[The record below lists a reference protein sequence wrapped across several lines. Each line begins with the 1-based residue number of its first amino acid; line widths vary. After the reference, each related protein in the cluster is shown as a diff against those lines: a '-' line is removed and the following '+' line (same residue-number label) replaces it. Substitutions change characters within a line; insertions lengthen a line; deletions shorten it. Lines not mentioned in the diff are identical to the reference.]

1 MLPAVVQ
8 PSGMDTRASFPVTP
22 LTKVS
27 RLPARA
33 SYDRADA
40 YAILDEGLVAVVGF
54 VDGEQ
59 PFVIPMAYARLGDA
73 LVLHAAST
81 SRFQRVLAS
90 GARLCV
96 AVTLLDGIVLARSAF
111 HHSMNYRSVVVLGSA
126 AEVTSEAEKLAALS
140 SLVEHALPGR
150 SGACRPPSAL
160 ELKATRV
167 FAVPLVE
174 VSVKRRAGGPLDDA
188 EDLDSPY
195 WAGVIPFA
203 PRSGTPEPD
212 PAHPPR
218 GRQPSGLANYDRA
231 TFTGAL
237 QEKPR

>member
-1 MLPAVVQ
+1 MLPVVVH
-8 PSGMDTRASFPVTP
+8 PPGMDSRASFPVTP

-40 YAILDEGLVAVVGF
+40 YAILDEGLVAAVGF

-96 AVTLLDGIVLARSAF
+96 TVMLVDGIVLARSAF

-126 AEVTSEAEKLAALS
+126 AELTAEPEKLAALG
-140 SLVEHALPGR
+140 SLLEHALPGR
-150 SGACRPPSAL
+150 SAACRPPSAV

-167 FAVPLVE
+167 FALPLVE

-195 WAGVIPFA
+195 WAGVLPFTTR
-203 PRSGTPEPD
+203 PGIPEPD

-218 GRQPSGLANYDRA
+218 GREPGGLASYDRA
-231 TFTGAL
+231 TFTRAQ